1 MANQFTPCQAK
12 YNDDNNDDDVYEL
25 NNDGVE
31 VQFNNSKDTNNT
43 AEASEETC
51 WRSMATIL
59 MMVVMFQGD
68 QIWVSSSE

>member
-31 VQFNNSKDTNNT
+31 VQFNDSKDTNNT

-51 WRSMATIL
+51 YMATIL

-68 QIWVSSSE
+68 QIRVSISE

>member
-12 YNDDNNDDDVYEL
+12 YNDDNNDDNNDDDVYEL

-31 VQFNNSKDTNNT
+31 VQFNNSKVTNNT

-51 WRSMATIL
+51 
-59 MMVVMFQGD
+59 
-68 QIWVSSSE
+68 

>member
-43 AEASEETC
+43 AETSE
-51 WRSMATIL
+51 RSIATIL

-68 QIWVSSSE
+68 QIQVSSSE

>member
-1 MANQFTPCQAK
+1 MTDQMANQFTPCQAK

-31 VQFNNSKDTNNT
+31 VQFNNSKDTNST

-51 WRSMATIL
+51 
-59 MMVVMFQGD
+59 
-68 QIWVSSSE
+68 